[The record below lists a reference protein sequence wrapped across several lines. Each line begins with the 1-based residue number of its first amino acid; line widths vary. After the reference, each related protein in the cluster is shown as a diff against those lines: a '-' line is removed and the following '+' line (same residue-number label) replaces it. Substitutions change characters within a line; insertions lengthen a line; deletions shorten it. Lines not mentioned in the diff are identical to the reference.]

1 MMRLVEGSSKSEK
14 KTCRVG
20 VAHSPLPHRR
30 YRLTL
35 IFVAVLGEGNRLLYR
50 FDVFR
55 VVAISRD
62 V

>member
-1 MMRLVEGSSKSEK
+1 MMHLDEGSSKSEK

-20 VAHSPLPHRR
+20 AVRSPLHHRR

-35 IFVAVLGEGNRLLYR
+35 IFVDVLGEGNRWLYI
-50 FDVFR
+50 FDVSR
-55 VVAISRD
+55 AVVASRD